1 MLFPDHVE
9 RAYMISHNKNTFFDK
24 EALVEVNRYEAALY
38 TAVEYNQP
46 GCTRYML
53 QVLGPREPGKHNFI
67 TSNNSQE
74 RLSACE
80 LAKVRGKTTYQYLR
94 IVFVLPV

>member
-1 MLFPDHVE
+1 MKP
-9 RAYMISHNKNTFFDK
+9 RSTCCGIQST
-24 EALVEVNRYEAALY
+24 R
-38 TAVEYNQP
+38 
-46 GCTRYML
+46 CTRYML

-80 LAKVRGKTTYQYLR
+80 LAKVRGKTTYQNLR
-94 IVFVLPV
+94 IDLYC

>member
-1 MLFPDHVE
+1 MKPPSTPLWN
-9 RAYMISHNKNTFFDK
+9 IIN
-24 EALVEVNRYEAALY
+24 
-38 TAVEYNQP
+38 P

-80 LAKVRGKTTYQYLR
+80 LAKVRGKATHQHLR
-94 IVFVLPV
+94 IVLRC